1 MIKEYI
7 GSLGNRHNLTKYTLT
22 SGVEVIL
29 NEQEEEELFSGS
41 IFREDTIE
49 GLNEKIQDLELDLN
63 DYSELKDERDEYE
76 EGYYHYKNRV
86 EVLETKLEKYQ
97 DIVKTFKEFQEKLSK
112 VKG

>member
-22 SGVEVIL
+22 NGVEVTL

-41 IFREDTIE
+41 IFRDNTIE
-49 GLNEKIQDLELDLN
+49 ELNEKIEDLELDLN
-63 DYSELKDERDEYE
+63 DYSELKDERDDLENSVDY
-76 EGYYHYKNRV
+76 YKNQV
-86 EVLETKLEKYQ
+86 QVLETKLERYQ
-97 DIVKTFKEFQEKLSK
+97 DIVKSFKDFQEKLSK